1 MQKILI
7 APHQALRKQAKT
19 LDKVTK
25 VDVEIS
31 KQMIQTMKNGFGAGL
46 SANQIGILKKIITVH
61 VRDEE
66 QIKQLEQ
73 YAKQQKRIQKR
84 RRKPY
89 FK

>member
-7 APHQALRKQAKT
+7 APHPALRKQAKT

-46 SANQIGILKKIITVH
+46 SANQIGILKKT
-61 VRDEE
+61 
-66 QIKQLEQ
+66 
-73 YAKQQKRIQKR
+73 
-84 RRKPY
+84 
-89 FK
+89 